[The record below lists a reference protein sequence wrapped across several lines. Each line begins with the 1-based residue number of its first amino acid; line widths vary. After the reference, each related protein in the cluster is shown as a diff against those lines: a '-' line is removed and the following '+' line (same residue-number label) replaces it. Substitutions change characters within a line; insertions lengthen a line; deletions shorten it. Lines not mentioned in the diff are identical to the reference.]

1 MFTPRHVLRRE
12 CRVVS
17 VRLRALGPWRSTA
30 AHRIMNRGGCPWT
43 LSTVTT
49 IRTLSS
55 RDSPCIAEENEDLWW
70 DGKRLTD
77 GPPRNSAARLLAA
90 VLAAIAG
97 TLLMFLGLVAA
108 LHEITD
114 VDLTGAGPQPDSDL
128 TTIAVVLLG
137 AGLGFVFLALWAL
150 VGRQVRGSRRPV
162 RKCRRSRACDT

>member
-1 MFTPRHVLRRE
+1 MDAVNGHDDQDRVLSGFAVHRRGE
-12 CRVVS
+12 R
-17 VRLRALGPWRSTA
+17 RSLVGREA
-30 AHRIMNRGGCPWT
+30 AHGWA
-43 LSTVTT
+43 
-49 IRTLSS
+49 
-55 RDSPCIAEENEDLWW
+55 AEELC
-70 DGKRLTD
+70 T
-77 GPPRNSAARLLAA
+77 RLLAA